1 MQRRARGDAG
11 AQLGEARPLQ
21 SSVTGGA
28 LADGRRERRP
38 RRSGIMTV
46 RAGQGIM
53 DSVAQPLVDRA
64 VAATTKPA
72 AAERPVVLPPPHP
85 VIVPATDLGGV
96 GVLKHGN
103 LYLLSDPFGDVHP
116 DSRGLGLYDLDT
128 RVLSCAVLRING
140 VRPTLLRTQSAAN
153 HIATIQLTNPELRRD
168 PSIKNDIGA
177 AVASRSISVTRRR
190 WIAGGLAERIE
201 ITNYSADRQRIE
213 IDLELD
219 ADAADIFEVRGRI
232 RERRGTF
239 LPTETTPESVTF
251 AYEGLDGFLRRTL
264 VTMTPAE
271 VTASDGDG
279 VVPRE
284 GSVRV
289 RWALEIEPG
298 ARQGVG
304 WEVATELV
312 ATGHA
317 REVEE
322 VPTRLAQSVTSGGAP
337 AQAGGGGGPVDGAA
351 SSIAPPSEAEAE
363 YGTWQER
370 CARIR
375 SDGELLDLA
384 IRRSIADL
392 RLLRNDGPTH
402 GQHYIAAGVPWFTT
416 IFGRDS
422 IITALQVLPFMP
434 DVARETLR
442 VLAEWQATED
452 DPARDMEPGKILH
465 ELRVGEL
472 ARTGELPHR
481 PYYGSIDSTPL
492 WLILLDETYRWTGD
506 LEMVRSLWP
515 NAIAALEWI
524 DRYGDRDGDG
534 FVEYER
540 RTDQGLLNQGWKDS
554 GDAIRHR
561 DGTPAEAPIA
571 LCEIQGYVFDAKR
584 RMASLAERLGDR
596 QLSKHLLVEAAE
608 LEQRFNEAFWM
619 PDLAYY
625 AMALDK
631 DKQQVGGIGSNAGH
645 CLWSGIVPAD
655 RVDAVVDRLLDP
667 SMDCG
672 WGIRTYASGQPGYNP
687 VGYHTGTVWPHD
699 NALIAAGMKR
709 AGRHDAADRVA
720 SRIFEAAQH
729 SPDFR
734 LPELFC
740 GFDRG
745 LADVPVPYPVACSP
759 QAWAAATSL
768 SLLQTMLGMHAD
780 AAKDILELDRPH
792 LPAWLGKVTVH
803 DLRVGERTV
812 DLLFHRWRG
821 NTTSAEV
828 LRRDGPLELVIR
840 I

>member
-1 MQRRARGDAG
+1 MTATPGK
-11 AQLGEARPLQ
+11 
-21 SSVTGGA
+21 
-28 LADGRRERRP
+28 
-38 RRSGIMTV
+38 GIMAT
-46 RAGQGIM
+46 
-53 DSVAQPLVDRA
+53 VAQPLVDRA
-64 VAATTKPA
+64 VAATTTPA
-72 AAERPVVLPPPHP
+72 QLPPPHP

-103 LYLLSDPFGDVHP
+103 VFLLSDPFGDIHP

-140 VRPTLLRTQSAAN
+140 VRPTLLRTQATAN

-168 PSIKNDIGA
+168 PAMKNEIGA
-177 AVASRSISVTRRR
+177 AIASRAISIMRRR

-201 ITNYSADRQRIE
+201 VTNYSAAAQRVE
-213 IDLELD
+213 LDLELD
-219 ADAADIFEVRGRI
+219 ADSADIFEVRGRI
-232 RERRGTF
+232 RERRGTYR
-239 LPTETTPESVTF
+239 PTEATPSSVTF
-251 AYEGLDGFLRRTL
+251 SYDGLDGFTRRTL
-264 VTMTPAE
+264 VSMSPAE
-271 VTASDGDG
+271 VMASGDEA
-279 VVPRE
+279 VLPRE
-284 GSVRV
+284 GSVRI
-289 RWALEIEPG
+289 RWVLEIEPG
-298 ARQGVG
+298 ARRGVT
-304 WEVATELV
+304 WEVSTELV
-312 ATGHA
+312 PDGHGRAT
-317 REVEE
+317 EE
-322 VPTRLAQSVTSGGAP
+322 IPTRLAQSVTHGSEP
-337 AQAGGGGGPVDGAA
+337 AANGSSAGIA
-351 SSIAPPSEAEAE
+351 SPTEAEAE
-363 YGTWQER
+363 YGAWQER

-392 RLLRNDGPTH
+392 RLLRNDGPMH
-402 GQHYIAAGVPWFTT
+402 GEHYLAAGVPWFTT
-416 IFGRDS
+416 LFGRDS
-422 IITALQVLPFMP
+422 IITSLQVLPFMP

-442 VLAEWQATED
+442 VLATWQATED
-452 DPARDMEPGKILH
+452 DPDRDMEPGKILH

-506 LEMVRSLWP
+506 IDLVRSLWP

-524 DRYGDRDGDG
+524 DRYGDKDGDG

-540 RTDQGLLNQGWKDS
+540 RTPQGLLNQGWKDS

-561 DGTPAEAPIA
+561 DGTPAETPIA
-571 LCEIQGYVFDAKR
+571 LVEIQGYVYDAKR

-596 QLSKHLLVEAAE
+596 ALSKHLLVEAAE
-608 LEQRFNEAFWM
+608 LKARFNDAFWM
-619 PDLAYY
+619 PDVAYY
-625 AMALDK
+625 AMALDRA
-631 DKQQVGGIGSNAGH
+631 KQQVGGIGSNAGH
-645 CLWSGIVPAD
+645 CLWSGIVPPD

-699 NALIAAGMKR
+699 NAIIAAGMKR

-780 AAKDILELDRPH
+780 AANDILELDRPH

-840 I
+840 V

>member
-1 MQRRARGDAG
+1 M
-11 AQLGEARPLQ
+11 EP
-21 SSVTGGA
+21 
-28 LADGRRERRP
+28 
-38 RRSGIMTV
+38 
-46 RAGQGIM
+46 
-53 DSVAQPLVDRA
+53 VAQPLVERA
-64 VAATTKPA
+64 EAATTTP
-72 AAERPVVLPPPHP
+72 RQLPPPRP
-85 VIVPATDLGGV
+85 TIVPATDLGGV

-128 RVLSCAVLRING
+128 RVLSCAVFRING
-140 VRPTLLRTQSAAN
+140 VRPTLLRAQSASN
-153 HIATIQLTNPELRRD
+153 HISTIQLTNPEYRRD
-168 PSIKNDIGA
+168 QGMKSGATEALGMRAISIM
-177 AVASRSISVTRRR
+177 RRR
-190 WIAGGLAERIE
+190 WIAGGLVEHIE
-201 ITNYSADRQRIE
+201 VTNYSSALQHIV
-213 IDLELD
+213 LELDLD

-239 LPTETTPESVTF
+239 RPTEATDDSVTF
-251 AYEGLDGFLRRTL
+251 AYEGLDGLVRRTL
-264 VTMTPAE
+264 VGFSRADVGPSPHDEAG
-271 VTASDGDG
+271 AG
-279 VVPRE
+279 E
-284 GSVRV
+284 GSVRIRWELDVEAGDRAGV
-289 RWALEIEPG
+289 RWQVETDLAPAG
-298 ARQGVG
+298 GRARST
-304 WEVATELV
+304 EAT
-312 ATGHA
+312 
-317 REVEE
+317 
-322 VPTRLAQSVTSGGAP
+322 PTRLAQSVTERHREG
-337 AQAGGGGGPVDGAA
+337 DGLAE
-351 SSIAPPSEAEAE
+351 PGEAEAE
-363 YGTWQER
+363 YGHWQER

-392 RLLRNDGPTH
+392 RLLRNDGPLR
-402 GQHYIAAGVPWFTT
+402 GEHYVAAGVPWFTT
-416 IFGRDS
+416 LFGRDS
-422 IITALQVLPFMP
+422 IITSLQVLPFMP
-434 DVARETLR
+434 DVARETLK

-452 DPARDMEPGKILH
+452 DGARDMEPGKILH

-506 LEMVRSLWP
+506 VDLVRSLWP
-515 NAIAALEWI
+515 NALAALEWI
-524 DRYGDRDGDG
+524 DRWGDRDGDG

-540 RTDQGLLNQGWKDS
+540 RTPAGLLNQGWKDS

-561 DGTPAEAPIA
+561 DGSLAETPIA
-571 LCEIQGYVFDAKR
+571 LVEIQGYVYDAKR
-584 RMASLAERLGDR
+584 RMASLAERLGDKP
-596 QLSKHLLVEAAE
+596 LSKHLQAEAEE
-608 LEQRFNEAFWM
+608 LRTRFNEAFWM
-619 PDLAYY
+619 EDEQFY
-625 AMALDK
+625 AIALDGRK
-631 DKQQVGGIGSNAGH
+631 RQVGTIGSNAGH
-645 CLWSGIVPAD
+645 CLWSGIVPPE
-655 RVDAVVDRLLDP
+655 RVDPVVDRLLDDT
-667 SMDCG
+667 MDCG
-672 WGIRTYASGQPGYNP
+672 WGIRTYARGQPGYNP

-745 LADVPVPYPVACSP
+745 LAEVPVPYPVACSP
-759 QAWAAATSL
+759 QAWSAATAL

-780 AAKDILELDRPH
+780 AARDILELDRPH

-840 I
+840 V

>member
-1 MQRRARGDAG
+1 
-11 AQLGEARPLQ
+11 
-21 SSVTGGA
+21 
-28 LADGRRERRP
+28 
-38 RRSGIMTV
+38 MTAP
-46 RAGQGIM
+46 AGQGIM
-53 DSVAQPLVDRA
+53 TSVAQPLVDRA
-64 VAATTKPA
+64 VAATTPPAQTAKPV
-72 AAERPVVLPPPHP
+72 ELPPPHP

-103 LYLLSDPFGDVHP
+103 LFLLSDPFGDVHP

-140 VRPTLLRTQSAAN
+140 VRPTLLRTQAAAN

-168 PSIKNDIGA
+168 PAIKNDIGA
-177 AVASRSISVTRRR
+177 AVASRAISVTRRR
-190 WIAGGLAERIE
+190 WIANGLAERIE
-201 ITNYSADRQRIE
+201 VTNYSAFSQRIE
-213 IDLELD
+213 LDLELD

-232 RERRGTF
+232 REHRGRY
-239 LPTETTPESVTF
+239 LPTLATRESITF
-251 AYEGLDGFLRRTL
+251 AYEGLDGFIRRTL

-271 VTASDGDG
+271 VVASAGDG
-279 VVPRE
+279 ASPQE

-289 RWALEIEPG
+289 RWVLEIEPG
-298 ARQGVG
+298 AREGVG
-304 WEVATELV
+304 WEVATEL
-312 ATGHA
+312 AASGHA
-317 REVEE
+317 RATMEIPV
-322 VPTRLAQSVTSGGAP
+322 RLAQSVTADGEGRGGGATAGAPISPP
-337 AQAGGGGGPVDGAA
+337 AD
-351 SSIAPPSEAEAE
+351 AEAE

-392 RLLRNDGPTH
+392 RLLRNDGPTQ
-402 GQHYIAAGVPWFTT
+402 GQHYVAAGVPWFTT
-416 IFGRDS
+416 LFGRDS

-434 DVARETLR
+434 DVARETLQ

-452 DPARDMEPGKILH
+452 DPERDMEPGKILH

-506 LEMVRSLWP
+506 IDMVRSLWP

-561 DGTPAEAPIA
+561 DGTPAEPPIA
-571 LCEIQGYVFDAKR
+571 LCEIQGYVYDAKR

-619 PDLAYY
+619 PDLSYY
-625 AMALDK
+625 AMALDR
-631 DKQQVGGIGSNAGH
+631 DKRQVGGIGSNAGH

-709 AGRHDAADRVA
+709 VGRHDAADRVA

-780 AAKDILELDRPH
+780 AANDILELDRPH

-803 DLRVGERTV
+803 DLRVGERSV

-840 I
+840 V